1 MLLHCNVSSF
11 ANKYTPKSVHLLANI
26 VFNVLIGWMWG
37 DPHIATI
44 DGKKYSYQGL
54 GNFWLLKGDTVQV
67 QGKTRRIQTANGA
80 LSRGTV
86 WSGIAI
92 KDIKIIDNSESTP
105 QTEETTINVQL
116 TTDSKGLYLY
126 AWEFV
131 CRYVHMRRMYVIACE
146 RQNQNL
152 R

>member
-1 MLLHCNVSSF
+1 
-11 ANKYTPKSVHLLANI
+11 
-26 VFNVLIGWMWG
+26 MWG

-92 KDIKIIDNSESTP
+92 KDIKNNSESTL

-116 TTDSKGLYLY
+116 TADSTGL
-126 AWEFV
+126 
-131 CRYVHMRRMYVIACE
+131 
-146 RQNQNL
+146 
-152 R
+152 